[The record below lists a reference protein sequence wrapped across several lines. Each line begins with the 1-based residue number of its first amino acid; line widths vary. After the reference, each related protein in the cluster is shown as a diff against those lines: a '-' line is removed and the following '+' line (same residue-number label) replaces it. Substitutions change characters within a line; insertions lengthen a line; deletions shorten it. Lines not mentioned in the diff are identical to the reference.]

1 MRSYGSLSGHAQKVV
16 LLIYVSLIPMVLTL
30 GNESLLM
37 MFLPGTS
44 ESGLTFQDFSTPSFS
59 SRSFALL
66 SFNIQ
71 FYYINSIEIPS
82 ELFRENFIFSHVK
95 IRYFIC

>member
-16 LLIYVSLIPMVLTL
+16 FLIYVSLIPMVLTL

-44 ESGLTFQDFSTPSFS
+44 ESGLTFEDFSHQEVLDFLVLIYSF
-59 SRSFALL
+59 
-66 SFNIQ
+66 I
-71 FYYINSIEIPS
+71 I
-82 ELFRENFIFSHVK
+82 
-95 IRYFIC
+95 